1 VDRPAVTV
9 TDAPEPKLTL
19 LGTAVPEDLLD
30 DADAPDPSGS
40 AAVSP
45 SPEPSATADT
55 PIYRQ
60 NPIDGDTVNVLLV
73 GLDARPEQQS
83 GRSDTM
89 MLISYNRKLHKVAM
103 VSFMRDIWV
112 PIDGHGWNRLN
123 ACYEYGGIGLTINT
137 INKQFGLDIQNY
149 IVIRFEEVENVI
161 DKMGGID
168 VYLTKQEATY
178 YNDTNYGVSLHEGM
192 QKLSGALA
200 LIHARNRKIGSVDF
214 DRTRRQRDV
223 MMAIFTK
230 LKSIKDPVKLAGIMQ
245 FAFKNVKTNMAP
257 DLLFSLAMEGL
268 SADGLDFTKSTIP
281 IDGTWQYA
289 YESGNCVISVD
300 IQKNKNFLSQLLA
313 WK

>member
-1 VDRPAVTV
+1 
-9 TDAPEPKLTL
+9 
-19 LGTAVPEDLLD
+19 
-30 DADAPDPSGS
+30 
-40 AAVSP
+40 
-45 SPEPSATADT
+45 
-55 PIYRQ
+55 
-60 NPIDGDTVNVLLV
+60 
-73 GLDARPEQQS
+73 
-83 GRSDTM
+83 
-89 MLISYNRKLHKVAM
+89 
-103 VSFMRDIWV
+103 
-112 PIDGHGWNRLN
+112 
-123 ACYEYGGIGLTINT
+123 
-137 INKQFGLDIQNY
+137 
-149 IVIRFEEVENVI
+149 
-161 DKMGGID
+161 MGGID